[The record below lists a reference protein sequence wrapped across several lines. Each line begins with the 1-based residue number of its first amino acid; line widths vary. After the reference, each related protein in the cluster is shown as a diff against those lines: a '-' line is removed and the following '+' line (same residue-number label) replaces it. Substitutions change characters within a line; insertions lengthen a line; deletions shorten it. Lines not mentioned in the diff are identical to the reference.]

1 MFSKKEYGMKQFFT
15 IGQLLKLFNVKISAL
30 RYYDEI
36 GLLKPAKINHQTNY
50 RYYSTEQFERLN
62 VINYLRALDLPV
74 ESIKHFFEARDID
87 KLEEMLKEQ
96 KVQVQQQILTL
107 KNIERRIDT
116 RISQVENAV
125 NSVIDKIEIVDVPE
139 MAVIYLDED
148 YRPNDDIEFPI
159 ATLRQKFGV
168 DKNIFLGKI
177 ALTINQANL
186 LARRFDS
193 YNGLLLIME
202 PGDEGDATTTLKAG
216 KYIRLRFR
224 GTHDTAARQYPLMIN
239 YCQKH
244 NFKITGPAIET
255 ALIDYG
261 ISDDVEKYI
270 TEIRIPIEND

>member
-1 MFSKKEYGMKQFFT
+1 MKQFFT
-15 IGQLLKLFNVKISAL
+15 IGQLSKLFKVKISAL

-87 KLEEMLKEQ
+87 KLEEMLKDQ

-116 RISQVENAV
+116 RINQVEDAV
-125 NSVIDKIEIVDVPE
+125 NSIVDKIEIVDVPE
-139 MAVIYLDED
+139 MAVIYLGEN

-159 ATLRQKFGV
+159 ATLQQKFGV
-168 DKNIFLGKI
+168 GKNIFLGKI
-177 ALTINQANL
+177 ALTIDKENL
-186 LARRFDS
+186 FAGKFDS

-202 PGDEGDATTTLKAG
+202 PGDEGDATTILKAG
-216 KYIRLRFR
+216 KYLRLRFH
-224 GTHDTAARQYPLMIN
+224 GTHDTAANQYSILMD

-244 NFKITGPAIET
+244 NFKINGPAVET

-261 ISDDVEKYI
+261 ISDDIEKYI
-270 TEIRIPIEND
+270 TEIRIPIEDD

>member
-1 MFSKKEYGMKQFFT
+1 MKNLFT
-15 IGQLLKLFNVKISAL
+15 IGQLSKLFNVKISAL

-36 GLLKPAKINHQTNY
+36 GLLKPAEINVQTNY
-50 RYYSTEQFERLN
+50 RYYSTQQFERLN
-62 VINYLRALDLPV
+62 VINYLRALDLSV
-74 ESIKHFFEARDID
+74 ESIKQFFEARDID
-87 KLEEMLKEQ
+87 KLEEMLKSQ
-96 KVQVQQQILTL
+96 KVQIKEQILIL

-116 RISQVENAV
+116 RIKQVDDAV
-125 NSVIDKIEIVDVPE
+125 NSVVDKIEIVDVPE

-168 DKNIFLGKI
+168 DKNIFLGKV
-177 ALTINQANL
+177 ALTISQNNL
-186 LARRFDS
+186 LNNRFDS

-202 PGDEGDATTTLKAG
+202 PGDDWAATDTLNAG
-216 KYIRLRFR
+216 KYVRLRFH
-224 GTHDTAARQYPLMIN
+224 GTHDTAFEEYPIMID

-244 NFKITGPAIET
+244 NFQINGPAVET

-270 TEIRIPIEND
+270 TEIRIPIEDD